1 MIVPCG
7 HRVLVKID
15 EVEENTNGGIFIPK
29 ASAEKQE
36 EAGIFGTLVAVGDT
50 AWKDFGGRAW
60 ACVGDRVM
68 IAKYGGFIAQES
80 GDTTKYRILNDEDLV
95 AVIKSGNY
103 I

>member
-1 MIVPCG
+1 MIVPSG

-15 EVEENTNGGIFIPK
+15 EVEEKTQGGIIITK
-29 ASAEKQE
+29 SSAERQE

-68 IAKYGGFIAQES
+68 IAKYGGFIAQEP
-80 GDTTKYRILNDEDLV
+80 GDSNKYRILNDEDIV
-95 AVIKSGNY
+95 AVIR
-103 I
+103 